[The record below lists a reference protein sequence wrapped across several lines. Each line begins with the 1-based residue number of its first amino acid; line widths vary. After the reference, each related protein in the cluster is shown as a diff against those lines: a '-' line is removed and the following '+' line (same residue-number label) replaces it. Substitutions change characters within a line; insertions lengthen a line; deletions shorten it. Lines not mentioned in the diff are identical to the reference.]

1 MAGRTPGTLGA
12 WWVDGAVRVNGASL
26 PPDPVSALA
35 RFMRIWYRSRP
46 PGHPFASVM
55 DLRSIRYFVQIA
67 ELGSITRA
75 SQHLGIAQ
83 PALSRHVRSVEEELG
98 TQLLV
103 RLPRG
108 VRLTGAGL
116 QFLDHCRRI
125 VRELGRAREELR
137 TSAEVPRGR
146 VTLGL
151 SPTTGP
157 LLLPGII
164 ERVRR
169 QCPEVSLKVVE
180 GFSTQLYDSLLTS
193 RVDLAVLTSPVAS
206 RALRLLPL
214 VSEPIV
220 VLSAPQPRGS
230 RRFYT
235 LPELARTP
243 VVTTEA
249 IRLIVDE
256 QLARYGAR
264 LNVEAEVDAVEAIRR
279 LLLRGIGPAVM
290 PLSAFHEDI
299 REGRIAAF
307 QIADAN
313 VHRILMLGLQA
324 ERRIPAAVEEVA
336 QIVTAETHH
345 LYDLGLF
352 GLPAAQTPQPIP
364 TRPRAQGPRQK
375 RDLKSTAKPKARAR
389 SNSTT

>member
-1 MAGRTPGTLGA
+1 
-12 WWVDGAVRVNGASL
+12 
-26 PPDPVSALA
+26 
-35 RFMRIWYRSRP
+35 
-46 PGHPFASVM
+46 M
-55 DLRSIRYFVQIA
+55 DLRSIRYFVEIA

-116 QFLDHCRRI
+116 QFLEHCRRI

-137 TSAEVPRGR
+137 TSSEVPRGR

-157 LLLPGII
+157 LLLPGIL

-169 QCPEVSLKVVE
+169 QSPEVSLKVVE
-180 GFSTQLYDSLLTS
+180 GFSSQLYDSLLTGQ
-193 RVDLAVLTSPVAS
+193 VDLAVLTSPAAS

-214 VSEPIV
+214 LSEPIV
-220 VLSAPQPRGS
+220 VLTPPVPRGS

-235 LPELARTP
+235 LPELAKTP

-249 IRLIVDE
+249 IRSIVDE

-290 PLSAFHEDI
+290 PLSTFHDDV

-313 VHRILMLGLQA
+313 VHRILMVGLQA
-324 ERRIPAAVEEVA
+324 ERRAPAAVEEVS
-336 QIVTAETHH
+336 QIVAAETNH
-345 LYDLGLF
+345 LFDLGLF
-352 GLPAAQTPQPIP
+352 SLPAAPADARVSRTP
-364 TRPRAQGPRQK
+364 RSRK
-375 RDLKSTAKPKARAR
+375 RTQRR
-389 SNSTT
+389 S

>member
-1 MAGRTPGTLGA
+1 
-12 WWVDGAVRVNGASL
+12 
-26 PPDPVSALA
+26 
-35 RFMRIWYRSRP
+35 
-46 PGHPFASVM
+46 M

-83 PALSRHVRSVEEELG
+83 PALSRHVKSVENELG

-125 VRELGRAREELR
+125 VRELSRAQEELR
-137 TSAEVPRGR
+137 TTSEVPSGR

-151 SPTTGP
+151 SPTTAP
-157 LLLPGII
+157 LLLPGVL

-169 QCPEVSLKVVE
+169 QCPQVSLKVVE
-180 GFSTQLYDSLLTS
+180 GFSQQLYDSLLTG
-193 RVDLAVLTSPVAS
+193 RVDLAVLTSPAAS

-214 VSEPIV
+214 ISEPIV
-220 VLSAPQPRGS
+220 VLAPPEPRGS

-235 LPELARTP
+235 LPELAKTP

-249 IRLIVDE
+249 IRSIVDE

-279 LLLRGIGPAVM
+279 LLLRGIGPAIM
-290 PLSAFHEDI
+290 PLSAFHDDI

-307 QIADAN
+307 QIADAS
-313 VHRILMLGLQA
+313 VHRILMLGLQS
-324 ERRIPAAVEEVA
+324 ERRVPAAVEEVS
-336 QIVTAETHH
+336 QIITAETNH
-345 LYDLGLF
+345 LFDLGLF
-352 GLPAAQTPQPIP
+352 SPPAANIPQP
-364 TRPRAQGPRQK
+364 TAPRKGARIQK
-375 RDLKSTAKPKARAR
+375 RKTAYKA
-389 SNSTT
+389 

>member
-1 MAGRTPGTLGA
+1 
-12 WWVDGAVRVNGASL
+12 
-26 PPDPVSALA
+26 
-35 RFMRIWYRSRP
+35 
-46 PGHPFASVM
+46 M

-75 SQHLGIAQ
+75 SEHLGIAQ
-83 PALSRHVRSVEEELG
+83 PALSRHVRSVEQELG

-125 VRELGRAREELR
+125 VRELGRARDELR
-137 TSAEVPRGR
+137 TTTEVPRGR

-157 LLLPGII
+157 LLLPGVL

-169 QCPEVSLKVVE
+169 QCPEVALKVVE

-193 RVDLAVLTSPVAS
+193 RVDLAVLTSPAPS

-220 VLSAPQPRGS
+220 VLSPPQPRGS

-235 LPELARTP
+235 LPELAKTP

-249 IRLIVDE
+249 IRSIVDE
-256 QLARYGAR
+256 QLSRYGAR

-290 PLSAFHEDI
+290 PLSAFHDDI
-299 REGRIAAF
+299 RDGGIAAY

-324 ERRIPAAVEEVA
+324 ERRLPAAVEEVS
-336 QIVTAETHH
+336 QIITAETNH
-345 LYDLGLF
+345 LFDIGLF
-352 GLPAAQTPQPIP
+352 SLPPADVPQPIAA
-364 TRPRAQGPRQK
+364 RK
-375 RDLKSTAKPKARAR
+375 RAR
-389 SNSTT
+389 GKPVRQNLKV

>member
-1 MAGRTPGTLGA
+1 
-12 WWVDGAVRVNGASL
+12 
-26 PPDPVSALA
+26 
-35 RFMRIWYRSRP
+35 
-46 PGHPFASVM
+46 M

-83 PALSRHVRSVEEELG
+83 PALSRHVKSVEDELG

-125 VRELGRAREELR
+125 VRELTRAQDELR
-137 TSAEVPRGR
+137 TSPELPRGR

-157 LLLPGII
+157 MLLPGVL

-169 QCPEVSLKVVE
+169 QCPQVTLKVVE
-180 GFSTQLYDSLLTS
+180 GFSTQLFDSLLTG
-193 RVDLAVLTSPVAS
+193 RVDLAVLTNPAAS

-214 VSEPIV
+214 LSEPIV
-220 VLSAPQPRGS
+220 VLGSPQPRGS
-230 RRFYT
+230 RRFYS
-235 LPELARTP
+235 LPELSKTP

-249 IRLIVDE
+249 IRSIVDE

-290 PLSAFHEDI
+290 PLSTFHEDI
-299 REGRIAAF
+299 RAGRIAAF
-307 QIADAN
+307 HIADAN
-313 VHRILMLGLQA
+313 VHRILMLGLPA
-324 ERRIPAAVEEVA
+324 ERRLPAAVEELS
-336 QIVTAETHH
+336 QIVAAEMSH
-345 LYDLGLF
+345 LSEIGLF
-352 GLPAAQTPQPIP
+352 SPSAEPLPANRQ
-364 TRPRAQGPRQK
+364 RARGPR
-375 RDLKSTAKPKARAR
+375 KSGKTRRK
-389 SNSTT
+389 

>member
-1 MAGRTPGTLGA
+1 
-12 WWVDGAVRVNGASL
+12 
-26 PPDPVSALA
+26 
-35 RFMRIWYRSRP
+35 
-46 PGHPFASVM
+46 M

-83 PALSRHVRSVEEELG
+83 PALSRHVKSVEDELG

-116 QFLDHCRRI
+116 QFLDHGRRI
-125 VRELGRAREELR
+125 VRELTRAQDELR
-137 TSAEVPRGR
+137 TSPELPRGR

-157 LLLPGII
+157 MLLPGVL

-169 QCPEVSLKVVE
+169 QCPQVTLKVVE
-180 GFSTQLYDSLLTS
+180 GFSIQLFDSLLTG
-193 RVDLAVLTSPVAS
+193 RVDLAVLTNPAAS

-214 VSEPIV
+214 LSEPIV
-220 VLSAPQPRGS
+220 VLGSPQPRGS

-235 LPELARTP
+235 LPELSRTP

-249 IRLIVDE
+249 IRSIVDE

-290 PLSAFHEDI
+290 PLSTFHEDI
-299 REGRIAAF
+299 RAGRIAAF
-307 QIADAN
+307 HIADAN
-313 VHRILMLGLQA
+313 VHRMLMLGLPA
-324 ERRIPAAVEEVA
+324 ERRLPAAVEELS
-336 QIVTAETHH
+336 QIVAAEMSH
-345 LYDLGLF
+345 LSEMGLF
-352 GLPAAQTPQPIP
+352 SPSAGPAPANRHGAKTP
-364 TRPRAQGPRQK
+364 R
-375 RDLKSTAKPKARAR
+375 KSGKARR
-389 SNSTT
+389 K

>member
-1 MAGRTPGTLGA
+1 
-12 WWVDGAVRVNGASL
+12 
-26 PPDPVSALA
+26 
-35 RFMRIWYRSRP
+35 
-46 PGHPFASVM
+46 M

-83 PALSRHVRSVEEELG
+83 PALSRHVKSVEDELG

-108 VRLTGAGL
+108 MRLTGAGL

-125 VRELGRAREELR
+125 VRELSRAQGELR
-137 TSAEVPRGR
+137 TGPEVPRGR

-157 LLLPGII
+157 MLLPGVL

-169 QCPEVSLKVVE
+169 QCPQITLKVVE
-180 GFSTQLYDSLLTS
+180 GFSTQLFDSLLTG
-193 RVDLAVLTSPVAS
+193 RVDLAVLTNPAAS

-214 VSEPIV
+214 LSEPIV
-220 VLSAPQPRGS
+220 VLGSPQPRGP

-235 LPELARTP
+235 LPELSKTP

-249 IRLIVDE
+249 IRSIVDE

-264 LNVEAEVDAVEAIRR
+264 LHVEAEVDAV
-279 LLLRGIGPAVM
+279 
-290 PLSAFHEDI
+290 
-299 REGRIAAF
+299 
-307 QIADAN
+307 
-313 VHRILMLGLQA
+313 
-324 ERRIPAAVEEVA
+324 
-336 QIVTAETHH
+336 
-345 LYDLGLF
+345 
-352 GLPAAQTPQPIP
+352 
-364 TRPRAQGPRQK
+364 
-375 RDLKSTAKPKARAR
+375 
-389 SNSTT
+389 

>member
-1 MAGRTPGTLGA
+1 
-12 WWVDGAVRVNGASL
+12 
-26 PPDPVSALA
+26 
-35 RFMRIWYRSRP
+35 
-46 PGHPFASVM
+46 M

-83 PALSRHVRSVEEELG
+83 PALSRHVKSVEDELG

-108 VRLTGAGL
+108 VRLTGAGS
-116 QFLDHCRRI
+116 QFLEHCRRI

-137 TSAEVPRGR
+137 TSPEVPQGR

-157 LLLPGII
+157 MLLPGVL

-169 QCPEVSLKVVE
+169 QCPQVTLKVVE
-180 GFSTQLYDSLLTS
+180 GFSTQLYDSLLTG
-193 RVDLAVLTSPVAS
+193 RVDLAVLTSPAAS

-214 VSEPIV
+214 LSEPIV
-220 VLSAPQPRGS
+220 VLGSPEPRGS

-235 LPELARTP
+235 LPELSKTP

-249 IRLIVDE
+249 IRSIVDE

-290 PLSAFHEDI
+290 PLSTFHDDI
-299 REGRIAAF
+299 RGGRIAAF

-313 VHRILMLGLQA
+313 VHRMLMLGVLA
-324 ERRIPAAVEEVA
+324 ERRLPVAVEEVSL
-336 QIVTAETHH
+336 IVAAEMSH
-345 LYDLGLF
+345 LSDMGLF
-352 GLPAAQTPQPIP
+352 SPPAGPAA
-364 TRPRAQGPRQK
+364 RRGRNHANSNRKGKKAQR
-375 RDLKSTAKPKARAR
+375 
-389 SNSTT
+389 

>member
-1 MAGRTPGTLGA
+1 
-12 WWVDGAVRVNGASL
+12 
-26 PPDPVSALA
+26 
-35 RFMRIWYRSRP
+35 
-46 PGHPFASVM
+46 M

-83 PALSRHVRSVEEELG
+83 PALSRHVKSVEDELG
-98 TQLLV
+98 AQLLV

-116 QFLDHCRRI
+116 QFLEHCRRI
-125 VRELGRAREELR
+125 VRELSRAQEELHS
-137 TSAEVPRGR
+137 TSDVPRGR

-157 LLLPGII
+157 LLLPGVL

-180 GFSTQLYDSLLTS
+180 GFSHQLYDSLLTG
-193 RVDLAVLTSPVAS
+193 RADLAVLTSPAAS
-206 RALRLLPL
+206 RALRLLPI

-220 VLSAPQPRGS
+220 VLTPPAPRGS

-235 LPELARTP
+235 LPELAKTP

-249 IRLIVDE
+249 IRSIVDE

-264 LNVEAEVDAVEAIRR
+264 LNVEPEVDAVEAIRR

-290 PLSAFHEDI
+290 PLSAFHDDI
-299 REGRIAAF
+299 RAGRIAAF

-313 VHRILMLGLQA
+313 VHRILMLGLPA
-324 ERRIPAAVEEVA
+324 DRRVPAAVEEVS
-336 QIVTAETHH
+336 QIITAETNH
-345 LYDLGLF
+345 LADMGLF
-352 GLPAAQTPQPIP
+352 SLPAAHVGAPAEGRKSS
-364 TRPRAQGPRQK
+364 RPPAAGVR
-375 RDLKSTAKPKARAR
+375 RAR
-389 SNSTT
+389 SSKTRT

>member
-1 MAGRTPGTLGA
+1 
-12 WWVDGAVRVNGASL
+12 
-26 PPDPVSALA
+26 
-35 RFMRIWYRSRP
+35 
-46 PGHPFASVM
+46 M

-75 SQHLGIAQ
+75 SQHLGVAQ
-83 PALSRHVRSVEEELG
+83 PALSRHVKSVEDELG
-98 TQLLV
+98 VQLLV

-116 QFLDHCRRI
+116 QFLEHCRRI
-125 VRELGRAREELR
+125 VRELSRAQEELHG
-137 TSAEVPRGR
+137 TAEVPRGR

-157 LLLPGII
+157 LLLPGVL

-169 QCPEVSLKVVE
+169 QCPQVSLKVVE
-180 GFSTQLYDSLLTS
+180 GFSHQLYDSLLTG
-193 RVDLAVLTSPVAS
+193 RADLAVLTSPAAS

-220 VLSAPQPRGS
+220 VLNAPGPRGS

-235 LPELARTP
+235 LPELAKTP

-249 IRLIVDE
+249 IRSIVDE

-264 LNVEAEVDAVEAIRR
+264 LNVEPEVDAVEAIRR

-290 PLSAFHEDI
+290 PLSAFHDDI
-299 REGRIAAF
+299 RAGRIAAF

-313 VHRILMLGLQA
+313 VHRILMLGLPA
-324 ERRIPAAVEEVA
+324 DRRVAAAVEEVS
-336 QIVTAETHH
+336 QIITAETNH
-345 LYDLGLF
+345 LADIGLF
-352 GLPAAQTPQPIP
+352 SLPAERSAQSIKKRKSVKPASRQGATTP
-364 TRPRAQGPRQK
+364 G
-375 RDLKSTAKPKARAR
+375 SAKAK
-389 SNSTT
+389 T